1 MDENLK
7 EIIINDFE
15 LYVKENE
22 KEFNNMD
29 FFKVVS
35 FYIASL
41 YYDIV
46 DELENN
52 RETFRIDK
60 DLSDFDAI
68 TEIEDIITNVIIKN
82 EF

>member
-35 FYIASL
+35 LYIASL

-68 TEIEDIITNVIIKN
+68 TEIEDIITDVIIKN